1 MLLSDTEMEVLKALW
16 EKSPRSARELH
27 DDLSARM
34 NWALSTTRTVIE
46 RMRAKELVQREDV
59 HGLAVYRPA
68 RSKVEVLGESF
79 QRLFRHVLEVPG
91 DLPVSSLTG
100 SALLDADEL
109 AELERMVNG
118 RESPQ

>member
-1 MLLSDTEMEVLKALW
+1 MLLSDVELEVLKALW

-27 DDLSARM
+27 DDLSGRM
-34 NWALSTTRTVIE
+34 NWALSTTRTVVE

-68 RSKVEVLGESF
+68 RSKVEMLGKSF
-79 QRLFRHVLEVPG
+79 ERLFRHVLEVPG

>member
-1 MLLSDTEMEVLKALW
+1 MLLSDVELEVLKALW

-34 NWALSTTRTVIE
+34 NWALSTTRTVVE

-79 QRLFRHVLEVPG
+79 ERLFRHVLEVPG

-118 RESPQ
+118 RESPR

>member
-1 MLLSDTEMEVLKALW
+1 MLLSDAEMEILKALW

-27 DDLSARM
+27 DDLAGRM

-46 RMRAKELVQREDV
+46 RMRAKELLRREYA
-59 HGLAVYRPA
+59 HGLAVYKPA

-79 QRLFRHVLEVPG
+79 ERLFRHVLEVPG

-109 AELERMVNG
+109 EQLERMVN
-118 RESPQ
+118 RRKSPR